1 MGHYPDRGNTS
12 VTAGKR
18 SRQASVTRGQMPPPS
33 HYPEVGS
40 TSCRIHAWI
49 YERIAICQTLET
61 AYNPYRGRYKC
72 AVNSGGGTRFAHLPP
87 VIEIIP
93 RSGYH
98 THATCLKGLKSLK
111 GILAARLPLVIEVIP
126 RLGYLIRC
134 TPKRANKAKRHPCTG
149 GIRLSPRLPPVI
161 EITPLIGV
169 SCTLLTLSS
178 LTKC

>member
-61 AYNPYRGRYKC
+61 AYNPYRGRYTC
-72 AVNSGGGTRFAHLPP
+72 AVNSGGDTRFARLPP

-93 RSGYH
+93 RSGYN

-111 GILAARLPLVIEVIP
+111 GILAARLPPVIEVIP
-126 RLGYLIRC
+126 HSGYFSHYGLNLLRNPVYRGILHIAYSLVTYQVLIQYPLEY
-134 TPKRANKAKRHPCTG
+134 TQIVANFFA
-149 GIRLSPRLPPVI
+149 
-161 EITPLIGV
+161 
-169 SCTLLTLSS
+169 
-178 LTKC
+178 